1 MPIRPNNIKL
11 NATTVDILNAIRNN
25 ASANYRDYIPTAE
38 NNPDSVREIG
48 AILMD
53 YPVLQNE
60 FVSALVNRIGLVLLE
75 SKTYQNPWS
84 VFKRGRLEMG
94 ESVETIFTNIAKA
107 HDYTAEEPDASPFER
122 NIPDIRAAFA
132 FLNYQKYYPQTVQE
146 EDLKLAFLSWDGVS
160 SLIADIVNS
169 MYTADQTDEFLVM
182 KYMLAKALLAG
193 RIKAVEIPTGGTPGI
208 TDSTTAIVATIKSI
222 SNKFI
227 FQNTKFNP
235 AGVMTNTNKE
245 SQYIIVNSDFDAVMD
260 VKVLAAAF
268 NMDKAEFT
276 GHRVLVDGFGE
287 FDDKRLSD
295 LFKDDPNFTPLTA
308 EEKAALNLIPAVL
321 LAEDWFLIFDKVFK
335 FTEQYNSRRL
345 YWNYYLHVWKVL
357 GISPFAQAASFVP
370 GEPSVKSVTV
380 SPTAVTMYPGMS
392 ITLSAEVA
400 TDYFASKEVI
410 WSSNTEGVTVNHLG
424 VVSVSPDFQRGAE
437 DMTVTIN
444 AISAFD
450 ESVRGSAIITIPADD

>member
-94 ESVETIFTNIAKA
+94 ESVEVIFTNIAKA
-107 HDYTAEEPDASPFER
+107 HDYTTEEPDASPFER

-193 RIKAVEIPTGGTPGI
+193 RIKAVEISTNDIKGTI
-208 TDSTTAIVATIKSI
+208 ATIKST

-235 AGVMTNTNKE
+235 AGVVTNTVKE
-245 SQYIIVNSDFDAVMD
+245 QQYIIVNSDFDATMD
-260 VKVLAAAF
+260 VEVLAAAF
-268 NMDKAEFT
+268 NMDKAEFM

-370 GEPSVKSVTV
+370 GAPTVESVTV
-380 SPTAVTMYPGMS
+380 SPAAATMYPGMS
-392 ITLSAEVA
+392 ITLSVEVA
-400 TDYFASKEVI
+400 TDNFASKEVI
-410 WSSNTEGVTVNHLG
+410 WKSNTEGVTVNHLG
-424 VVSVSPDFQRGAE
+424 VVTVAPDFERGAE
-437 DMTVTIN
+437 ATTVTITATSAFN
-444 AISAFD
+444 DAIS
-450 ESVRGSAIITIPADD
+450 GSATITIPAAD